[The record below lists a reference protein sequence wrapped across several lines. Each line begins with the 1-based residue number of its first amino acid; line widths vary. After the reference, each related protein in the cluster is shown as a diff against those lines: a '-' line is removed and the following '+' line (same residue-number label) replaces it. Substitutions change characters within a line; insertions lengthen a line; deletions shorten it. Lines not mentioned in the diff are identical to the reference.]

1 MIWFS
6 ILKELFGFPFYD
18 QIVCFGNVLKWIKAV
33 TKGRSKHLWFAD
45 WGCIAISRGRVSFPA
60 TLKQQQQQQ
69 QPCTMRK
76 KSHGKSE
83 FSWVLADNLCV
94 LVTTPPSSSSV
105 PFSAHMLPI
114 KQSNLHDVSLC
125 IYVCVCVWE
134 MARKSALLPRCAK
147 KRGEMRWTGWTKKS
161 VTTQTDDD

>member
-1 MIWFS
+1 MVCRLGVYCNQQRKSLIS
-6 ILKELFGFPFYD
+6 SHLK
-18 QIVCFGNVLKWIKAV
+18 A
-33 TKGRSKHLWFAD
+33 
-45 WGCIAISRGRVSFPA
+45 A
-60 TLKQQQQQQ
+60 TAAAA
-69 QPCTMRK
+69 MYNEK

-83 FSWVLADNLCV
+83 FSRVLADNLCV

-125 IYVCVCVWE
+125 IYVCVCGWE

-147 KRGEMRWTGWTKKS
+147 KRGEMRRTGWTKKS